1 MKSAVP
7 SIMVW
12 RLVLST
18 NMTENTQIYMQNIYK
33 AEDKQ
38 VEQSQ
43 NKKLMKVFIEANNY
57 ETKEMHNRERNDN
70 EAC

>member
-1 MKSAVP
+1 MMSGALHKYN
-7 SIMVW
+7 W
-12 RLVLST
+12 KYT
-18 NMTENTQIYMQNIYK
+18 NIYAKYIYK

-57 ETKEMHNRERNDN
+57 ETKDMHNRERNDN

>member
-1 MKSAVP
+1 M
-7 SIMVW
+7 
-12 RLVLST
+12 
-18 NMTENTQIYMQNIYK
+18 